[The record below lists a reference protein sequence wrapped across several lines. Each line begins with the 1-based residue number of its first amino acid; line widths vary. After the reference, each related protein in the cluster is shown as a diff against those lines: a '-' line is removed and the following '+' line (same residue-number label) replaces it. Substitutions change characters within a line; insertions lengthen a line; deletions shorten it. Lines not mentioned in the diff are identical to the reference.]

1 MDQHCN
7 WQTRKT
13 MELKSVTGKQE
24 RQWINI
30 VTGKQ
35 ERQWINIVT
44 GKQERQWINIVTGKQ
59 ERQRNS
65 KVLLANKKDNGSTL

>member
-13 MELKSVTGKQE
+13 TDL
-24 RQWINI
+24 
-30 VTGKQ
+30 
-35 ERQWINIVT
+35 
-44 GKQERQWINIVTGKQ
+44 NIVTGKQ

-65 KVLLANKKDNGSTL
+65 KVLLANKKDNGSQHCNWQTRKTTDLNIVTGKQERQRISTL